1 MSVDVDIYMNNII
14 SFFRQNPK
22 ELLSLVPKEKE
33 KEFYS
38 KIREEAMK
46 NDEKGE
52 EVSLTQKQL
61 IDICRELNVDKTRYT
76 LGVSEE
82 VVNKVLI
89 KTPFGE
95 YSLN

>member
-1 MSVDVDIYMNNII
+1 MSVDVDIYMNNIL

-46 NDEKGE
+46 NNEKGE
-52 EVSLTQKQL
+52 DVELTQKQL
-61 IDICRELNVDKTRYT
+61 INICRELNTNNTKYT
-76 LGVSEE
+76 LGVSQDI
-82 VVNKVLI
+82 VNKVLI